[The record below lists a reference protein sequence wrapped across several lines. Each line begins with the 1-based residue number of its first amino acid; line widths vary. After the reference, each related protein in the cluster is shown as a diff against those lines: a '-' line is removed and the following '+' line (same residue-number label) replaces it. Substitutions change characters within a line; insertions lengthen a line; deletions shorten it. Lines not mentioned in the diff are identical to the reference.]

1 MCRLFGLVA
10 NKEVEIRFSMFEAIN
25 SFEKQSE
32 NNSDGWGIG
41 WYEDGIPKVVKYGEC
56 ARDSERFKGTV
67 EEVWAKIVI
76 AHVRRASSGSK
87 SDENS
92 HPFIYGNWIFAHN
105 GTVTEDIIKSM
116 LKSPYDE
123 NFTSEPIDSE
133 VYFRFIM
140 QSIEEEG
147 DILEGIK
154 KAVNVVEKEA
164 NDGGANFLLS
174 NGKDL
179 YGFRCGNTLHYLVR
193 DPNEVFRAVSEETRQ
208 LIEAKALAK
217 EKAVIIASERIT
229 ESEPWKP
236 LENSELIVVNSKLN
250 VRVLN
255 LF

>member
-1 MCRLFGLVA
+1 
-10 NKEVEIRFSMFEAIN
+10 
-25 SFEKQSE
+25 
-32 NNSDGWGIG
+32 
-41 WYEDGIPKVVKYGEC
+41 
-56 ARDSERFKGTV
+56 
-67 EEVWAKIVI
+67 
-76 AHVRRASSGSK
+76 
-87 SDENS
+87 
-92 HPFIYGNWIFAHN
+92 
-105 GTVTEDIIKSM
+105 M

-154 KAVNVVEKEA
+154 KAVNVVVEEA
-164 NDGGANFLLS
+164 GNGGANFLLS